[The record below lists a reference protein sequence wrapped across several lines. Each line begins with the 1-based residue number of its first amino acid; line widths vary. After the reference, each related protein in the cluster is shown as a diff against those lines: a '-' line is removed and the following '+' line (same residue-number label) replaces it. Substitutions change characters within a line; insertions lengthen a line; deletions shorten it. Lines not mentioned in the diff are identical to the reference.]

1 MSILQMN
8 TSQYI
13 DNINVA
19 EMNRLMD
26 TVRPSDSVSVLTVKD
41 LWEKMVYENKY
52 LTAIPMKRLFT
63 IATFQPI
70 NPNCKYCVLRTR
82 QSILVFFPTTSIP
95 TTSISSD
102 GVAVKIG
109 HETIT
114 VNYNS
119 QYIEEQTYQFTYERV
134 LNLFGFLN
142 NIEHYYQAMMKG
154 GREWED
160 FVPICANIIGNIMQG
175 YVTDEDI
182 NDLEEIIK
190 RKKTLSYGRF

>member
-8 TSQYI
+8 TSKYI

-26 TVRPSDSVSVLTVKD
+26 TVRPSDNVSVLTVKD

-70 NPNCKYCVLRTR
+70 NPNCKYGVLRTR
-82 QSILVFFPTTSIP
+82 QSILVFFPI
-95 TTSISSD
+95 TSISSE

-109 HETIT
+109 SYDAIF
-114 VNYNS
+114 VNYS
-119 QYIEEQTYQFTYERV
+119 SKYVEEQTFLFSYEKV
-134 LNLFGFLN
+134 LNLFRFLN
-142 NIEHYYQAMMKG
+142 NIEHYYQAMMEG
-154 GREWED
+154 GNREWED

-175 YVTDEDI
+175 YVIDEDT
-182 NDLEEIIK
+182 NDIEEIIK
-190 RKKTLSYGRF
+190 RKKVLGYGRF